1 MEKGFPSSSG
11 QHTPPP
17 RDYEDALAPE
27 ETKGLLSE
35 SDTHFAD
42 AHHAEDVFAKQPKRS
57 WKRSLGL
64 GSLLA
69 LVLLGVYS
77 GAVVYR
83 RSQALARAKA
93 LHFDGDE
100 LRSNGT
106 HQFRRTV
113 LLVSIDGLRYVAL
126 IHWCTMAAYADAERT
141 TSTAALPRIC

>member
-42 AHHAEDVFAKQPKRS
+42 AHHSEDVFAKQPKRS

-64 GSLLA
+64 GTLLA

-83 RSQALARAKA
+83 RSQALARE
-93 LHFDGDE
+93 GE
-100 LRSNGT
+100 RSIEDNDRRGSSREGKT
-106 HQFRRTV
+106 ACQVRVGYACRKYYAVCSGWLTTFR
-113 LLVSIDGLRYVAL
+113 
-126 IHWCTMAAYADAERT
+126 
-141 TSTAALPRIC
+141 